1 MTLIDVKD
9 RVYLKHNMK
18 QNDRE
23 QELTAKKGE
32 EDRERSAAAQGK
44 KGGEIVLN
52 TEQCRELNQI
62 SAGERR

>member
-1 MTLIDVKD
+1 
-9 RVYLKHNMK
+9 MK
-18 QNDRE
+18 QSDRE